1 MKNLKNNF
9 GIKYVSVAED
19 SFFESLKKPVDKKR
33 IKQATKFTK
42 GSENVKIDLGRIQKK
57 IS

>member
-42 GSENVKIDLGRIQKK
+42 GSENVKIDLGRI
-57 IS
+57 